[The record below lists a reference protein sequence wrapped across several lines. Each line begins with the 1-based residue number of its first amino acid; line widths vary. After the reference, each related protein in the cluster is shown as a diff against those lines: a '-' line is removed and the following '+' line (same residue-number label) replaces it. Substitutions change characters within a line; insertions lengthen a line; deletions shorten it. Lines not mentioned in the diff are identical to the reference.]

1 MNKVRFPCDNGATR
15 QIHMV
20 LKTGPPFQLYTHII
34 LSSSSGLRSEIIRK
48 ALIEQLK
55 ETENALRSSK
65 ALLEQALAEDKDLES
80 ATKGLT
86 DANVNFKDQIKHA
99 NMHLPK
105 PKAKAKSNAATT
117 TVWVCYH
124 TEGQC
129 DLYIYILKVY
139 VVIIIYIFFI
149 YNSNFIFIVQ
159 TLYSE
164 RCQIIGLCW
173 ICATVQGV
181 RIR

>member
-1 MNKVRFPCDNGATR
+1 
-15 QIHMV
+15 MV
-20 LKTGPPFQLYTHII
+20 LKTGLPFQLYTHII

-55 ETENALRSSK
+55 ETENTLRSSK

-129 DLYIYILKVY
+129 DLYIIY
-139 VVIIIYIFFI
+139 IYIFFLKQL
-149 YNSNFIFIVQ
+149 S
-159 TLYSE
+159 L
-164 RCQIIGLCW
+164 
-173 ICATVQGV
+173 
-181 RIR
+181 